1 LAFALAFETRGL
13 PADSDD
19 LFADTDPH
27 AELAEH
33 YQIDPNHLDGWSIA
47 EQLSKLGKEIA
58 DPQLRAF
65 ARKIAAKSVLRR
77 AARLVGPIR
86 PALRRIVEPF
96 REPFRGELDIDRTL
110 DNALGRRRPKPE
122 DWMISDRREKQP
134 QVVLM
139 MDVSLSMSGRNLAL
153 AALATAVLA
162 FKIRPPDLAVIA
174 FDSSARTLHEL
185 GQSIGRQR
193 LVESILAQPARGF
206 TNLEE
211 ALRCGA
217 RELHRARSMDRAA
230 ILITDGVYT
239 TGGDPLPLASN
250 FRNLHVIL
258 TEDYKMNEDLCRRMA
273 NAGKG
278 KLFKVKGFEDLP
290 ARMLDIANRVLR

>member
-1 LAFALAFETRGL
+1 M
-13 PADSDD
+13 
-19 LFADTDPH
+19 
-27 AELAEH
+27 
-33 YQIDPNHLDGWSIA
+33 
-47 EQLSKLGKEIA
+47 
-58 DPQLRAF
+58 
-65 ARKIAAKSVLRR
+65 
-77 AARLVGPIR
+77 VGPIR
-86 PALRRIVEPF
+86 PALRRISEPF

-110 DNALGRRRPKPE
+110 DNALGKPHPRPE
-122 DWMISDRREKQP
+122 DWMITDRREKQP

-162 FKIRPPDLAVIA
+162 LKIKPPDLAVIA
-174 FDSSARTLHEL
+174 FDSTARTLHEL
-185 GQSIGRQR
+185 GQWTGRDK

-211 ALRCGA
+211 ALKQGR
-217 RELHRARSMDRAA
+217 RELSRARIADRSA

-239 TGGDPLPLASN
+239 AGGDPLPLAGECHP
-250 FRNLHVIL
+250 LQVIL

-273 NAGKG
+273 NAGRG
-278 KLFKVKGFEDLP
+278 KLFKVKGFDDLP

>member
-1 LAFALAFETRGL
+1 
-13 PADSDD
+13 
-19 LFADTDPH
+19 
-27 AELAEH
+27 
-33 YQIDPNHLDGWSIA
+33 LDGWSIA
-47 EQLSKLGKEIA
+47 EQLSQLGREIS

-65 ARKIAAKSVLRR
+65 ARKIAAKAVLRR
-77 AARLVGPIR
+77 AARMVGPIR
-86 PALRRIVEPF
+86 PALRRIYEPF

-110 DNALGRRRPKPE
+110 DNALGRRQPKRE

-162 FKIRPPDLAVIA
+162 LKIRPPDLAVIV

-185 GQSIGRQR
+185 GQFMGRER

-206 TNLEE
+206 TNLED
-211 ALRCGA
+211 ALKRGGL
-217 RELHRARSMDRAA
+217 ELQRARSQDRAA

-239 TGGDPLPLASN
+239 TGGDPLPLAGN

-273 NAGKG
+273 NAGRG
-278 KLFKVKGFEDLP
+278 KLFKVKGFADLP